1 MKDKADKKTIDM
13 LKEPAKTGAE
23 RQKAYRQRL
32 KEQHLA
38 VRLDLM
44 LDSAVMA
51 QLEGIMRFM
60 GEGKKEVLNRLI
72 SAEFTRIVN
81 QPDFKLEQILSKD
94 D

>member
-23 RQKAYRQRL
+23 RQKAYRERL
-32 KEQHLA
+32 RKQHKA

-51 QLEGIMRFM
+51 QLQGIMMAM

-72 SAEFTRIVN
+72 SAEFKRIVN

-94 D
+94 A

>member
-13 LKEPAKTGAE
+13 LKEPPKTGAE

-32 KEQHLA
+32 KEQHSA

-44 LDSAVMA
+44 LDSVVMA
-51 QLEGIMRFM
+51 QLEGIMQVM

>member
-23 RQKAYRQRL
+23 RQKAYRERL

-51 QLEGIMRFM
+51 QLEGIMMTM

-81 QPDFKLEQILSKD
+81 KPDFKLEQILSKD

>member
-13 LKEPAKTGAE
+13 LKEPPKTGAE

>member
-1 MKDKADKKTIDM
+1 MKDKVDKKTIDM
-13 LKEPAKTGAE
+13 LKEPPKTGAE

-32 KEQHLA
+32 KEQHSA

-44 LDSAVMA
+44 LDSAVMS
-51 QLEGIMRFM
+51 QLEGIMQVM

-81 QPDFKLEQILSKD
+81 QQDFKVSQIINQ
-94 D
+94 

>member
-1 MKDKADKKTIDM
+1 MRDTADTKTIDM
-13 LKEPAKTGAE
+13 LKPPIKTGAE

-51 QLEGIMRFM
+51 QLEGIMQYH
-60 GEGKKEVLNRLI
+60 GLGKKEALNKLI
-72 SAEFTRIVN
+72 ENEFRQIVN
-81 QPDFKLEQILSKD
+81 QPDFKIEQIQSKD
-94 D
+94 

>member
-23 RQKAYRQRL
+23 RQKAYRERL
-32 KEQHLA
+32 RKQHKA

-51 QLEGIMRFM
+51 QLQGIMMAM

-72 SAEFTRIVN
+72 SAEFKRIVN
-81 QPDFKLEQILSKD
+81 QPDFKVEQILSKD

>member
-23 RQKAYRQRL
+23 RQKAYRERL
-32 KEQHLA
+32 KEQHSA

-44 LDSAVMA
+44 LDSTIMV

-81 QPDFKLEQILSKD
+81 KPDFKLEQILSKD

>member
-23 RQKAYRQRL
+23 RQKAYRERL

>member
-13 LKEPAKTGAE
+13 LKEPPKTGAE

-44 LDSAVMA
+44 LDSAVIA
-51 QLEGIMRFM
+51 QLNGIMQVT
-60 GEGKKEVLNRLI
+60 GEGKKEVLNRVI
-72 SAEFTRIVN
+72 AAEFKRIVN

>member
-32 KEQHLA
+32 KEQHSA

-44 LDSAVMA
+44 LDSTIMV
-51 QLEGIMRFM
+51 QLEGIMQVM

-72 SAEFTRIVN
+72 SAEFKRIVN

-94 D
+94 A

>member
-23 RQKAYRQRL
+23 RQKSYRQRL
-32 KEQHLA
+32 KEQHSA

-51 QLEGIMRFM
+51 QLEGIMMAM

-72 SAEFTRIVN
+72 AAEFTQIVN
-81 QPDFKLEQILSKD
+81 RPDFKVEQILSKD

>member
-51 QLEGIMRFM
+51 QLEGIMQVM

>member
-23 RQKAYRQRL
+23 RQKAYRERL
-32 KEQHLA
+32 RKQHKA

-51 QLEGIMRFM
+51 QLQGIMRFM

>member
-23 RQKAYRQRL
+23 RQKAYRERL
-32 KEQHLA
+32 KRQHTA

-44 LDSAVMA
+44 LDSVVMA
-51 QLEGIMRFM
+51 QLEGIMQVT
-60 GEGKKEVLNRLI
+60 GEGKKEVLNRVI
-72 SAEFTRIVN
+72 AAEFKRIVN

>member
-13 LKEPAKTGAE
+13 LKEPPKTGAE

-32 KEQHLA
+32 KEQHSA

-44 LDSAVMA
+44 LDSAVMS
-51 QLEGIMRFM
+51 QLEGIMQVM

-72 SAEFTRIVN
+72 SAEFKRIVN
-81 QPDFKLEQILSKD
+81 QPDFKVSQIINQ
-94 D
+94 

>member
-1 MKDKADKKTIDM
+1 MKDKHDRQTIDM
-13 LKEPAKTGAE
+13 LKEPPKTGAE

-32 KEQHLA
+32 KEQHSA

-44 LDSAVMA
+44 LDSVVMA
-51 QLEGIMRFM
+51 QLEGIMQVM

-72 SAEFTRIVN
+72 SAEFKRIVN

-94 D
+94 A

>member
-23 RQKAYRQRL
+23 RQKAYRERL
-32 KEQHLA
+32 KKQHTA

-51 QLEGIMRFM
+51 QLEGIMMTM

>member
-13 LKEPAKTGAE
+13 LKEPPKTGAE

-32 KEQHLA
+32 KEQHSA

-44 LDSAVMA
+44 LDSVVMA
-51 QLEGIMRFM
+51 KLEGIMRFM

>member
-13 LKEPAKTGAE
+13 LKEPPKTGAE

-32 KEQHLA
+32 KEQHSA

-44 LDSAVMA
+44 LDSAVMS
-51 QLEGIMRFM
+51 QLEGIMQVM

-72 SAEFTRIVN
+72 SAEFKRIVN
-81 QPDFKLEQILSKD
+81 QPDFKLSQIINQ
-94 D
+94 

>member
-13 LKEPAKTGAE
+13 LKEPAKSGSV

-32 KEQHLA
+32 KEQHSA

-44 LDSAVMA
+44 LDSTIMV
-51 QLEGIMRFM
+51 QLEGIMQVM

-81 QPDFKLEQILSKD
+81 QPDFKVSQIINQ
-94 D
+94 

>member
-13 LKEPAKTGAE
+13 LKEPPKTGAE

-32 KEQHLA
+32 KEQHSA

-51 QLEGIMRFM
+51 QLEGIMQVV

-72 SAEFTRIVN
+72 AAEFKRIVN
-81 QPDFKLEQILSKD
+81 QPDFKVEQILSKD
-94 D
+94 A

>member
-23 RQKAYRQRL
+23 RQNAYRQRL

-51 QLEGIMRFM
+51 KLEGIMRFM

-81 QPDFKLEQILSKD
+81 QPDFKVSQIINQ
-94 D
+94 

>member
-1 MKDKADKKTIDM
+1 MKDKHDRQTIDM
-13 LKEPAKTGAE
+13 LKEPPKTGAE
-23 RQKAYRQRL
+23 RQRAYRQRL
-32 KEQHLA
+32 KAQHTA

-44 LDSAVMA
+44 LDSTIMVP
-51 QLEGIMRFM
+51 LEGIMRFM

>member
-23 RQKAYRQRL
+23 RQKAYRERL
-32 KEQHLA
+32 KKQHTA

-51 QLEGIMRFM
+51 QLEGIMMTM

-72 SAEFTRIVN
+72 SAEFKRIVN
-81 QPDFKLEQILSKD
+81 QPDFKVEQILSKD
-94 D
+94 A

>member
-23 RQKAYRQRL
+23 RQKAYREML

-44 LDSAVMA
+44 LDSTIMV
-51 QLEGIMRFM
+51 QLEGIMQVM